1 MTIQTKKEYLAVMRY
16 RYQTSK
22 QRKQKI
28 AIINELV
35 SNLGI
40 HRKSAIRSLNHN
52 PPKHRKP
59 IPGRKEVYGY
69 ELIRPLTQIWEVA
82 GSPCSKRLKP
92 QVGEI
97 INRLKAFKEVK
108 LYPEKEKLLRKMS
121 TFTMDRLLEEP
132 RGILTKNYG
141 LSGTKKSPL
150 LKTLIPV
157 RTSFADISEPGH
169 IEMDCVLHC
178 GDSLTGH
185 YAETLNLL
193 DIHTHWNEKRIFFKK
208 TKTKVIGALHDLRP
222 QFPFPVKSIDFDN
235 GHEFVNWSLH
245 GYCKREEIDFTRSR
259 AYHKNDQ
266 AHIEGKNYHSVRK
279 VTGYDRIDDLQVI
292 KLMDNLYQNEHR
304 LLTNY
309 FYTTMKL
316 ESKKRCKATGKST
329 KKYHEA
335 KTPYQRVL
343 ESDTISENV
352 KQKLTKEYLRLNPA
366 QLQRSLK
373 KKLRRIQSMLR

>member
-1 MTIQTKKEYLAVMRY
+1 MTIQSKKEYLAIMRS
-16 RYQTSK
+16 RYQSSK
-22 QRKQKI
+22 QREQKT
-28 AIINELV
+28 AIIDEIINNVGL
-35 SNLGI
+35 
-40 HRKSAIRSLNHN
+40 HRKSAIRTLNYN

-92 QVGEI
+92 QMGEI
-97 INRLKAFKEVK
+97 INRLKAFDELKIYLETER
-108 LYPEKEKLLRKMS
+108 LLLRMS

-132 RGILTKNYG
+132 RGILTKNHG
-141 LSGTKKSPL
+141 LSGTKRSPL

-157 RTSFADISEPGH
+157 RTNFADISEPGH

-193 DIHTHWNEKRIFFKK
+193 DIHTHWNEKKIFFKK
-208 TKTKVIGALHDLRP
+208 TKTKVIGALHDSRP
-222 QFPFPVKSIDFDN
+222 QFPFNIKSIDFDN
-235 GHEFVNWSLH
+235 GHEFINWSLH
-245 GYCKREEIDFTRSR
+245 GYCKREEIEFTRSR

-279 VTGYDRIDDLQVI
+279 VTGYNRIDDPEII
-292 KLMDNLYQNEHR
+292 KLMNDLYQNEHR
-304 LLTNY
+304 LLTNF

-316 ESKKRCKATGKST
+316 ESKKQCKATGKST
-329 KKYHEA
+329 KKYQRA
-335 KTPYQRVL
+335 KTPYHRVL
-343 ESDTISENV
+343 ESDKIPEKV
-352 KQKLTKEYLRLNPA
+352 KQRLTEEYLSLNPA
-366 QLQRSLK
+366 QLQRNFK
-373 KKLRRIQSMLR
+373 EKLRRIQSMLR